1 MAKPVVDGIERE
13 LKGRAQVVRL
23 SVMDNVSGQLALRY
37 GVQGVPTLLVLDGA
51 GEVVYVKAGSPNR
64 GEILAAVQGVM
75 GP

>member
-64 GEILAAVQGVM
+64 GEILAAVQGGM

>member
-64 GEILAAVQGVM
+64 AM
-75 GP
+75 W